1 MGSLNRAATIMASKK
16 ELGWLAQINTGPL
29 IAMAAFDGTIIPG
42 QKILSASLIIGLS
55 KK

>member
-1 MGSLNRAATIMASKK
+1 MASRK

-29 IAMAAFDGTIIPG
+29 MAVAFFEGTIIPG
-42 QKILSASLIIGLS
+42 QKILSASLMIGLS

>member
-1 MGSLNRAATIMASKK
+1 MASKK

-29 IAMAAFDGTIIPG
+29 IALADFEGTMIPG
-42 QKILSASLIIGLS
+42 QKIQSASLMIGLS